1 MLRKAPF
8 NLKNTTNAPAN
19 KQRRLFFRE
28 FHNVIRCALQNRA
41 QFFKGVHRDGF
52 VAFQIGDGICAEA
65 FFVNQRVGSYTLF
78 FHGFPQRFIANHA
91 RTSPF
96 DRFFILSP
104 EKFILNISKFLPIM
118 CLSKQTE
125 GVAVGKAEKS
135 TNTNELAT
143 LRQELLFLRALKLR
157 AIARY
162 QRQIEEI
169 DRKLLAIEQ
178 RTAKP

>member
-1 MLRKAPF
+1 M
-8 NLKNTTNAPAN
+8 
-19 KQRRLFFRE
+19 
-28 FHNVIRCALQNRA
+28 
-41 QFFKGVHRDGF
+41 
-52 VAFQIGDGICAEA
+52 
-65 FFVNQRVGSYTLF
+65 
-78 FHGFPQRFIANHA
+78 
-91 RTSPF
+91 
-96 DRFFILSP
+96 
-104 EKFILNISKFLPIM
+104 
-118 CLSKQTE
+118 
-125 GVAVGKAEKS
+125 GKAEKS